1 MGETRVSK
9 ELTDKMRAKLA
20 AGFAA
25 GDQAELLEAARQDA
39 KEAEAYA
46 AELEAKLAKAEGLLV
61 DAMVQLENGKIKT
74 RRNRAYLIGKFLA
87 ELKGTTDGL

>member
-46 AELEAKLAKAEGLLV
+46 AELEAKLEKAVET
-61 DAMVQLENGKIKT
+61 LEKLARLGNGDRYGNSDGNMIA
-74 RRNRAYLIGKFLA
+74 RATLA
-87 ELKGTTDGL
+87 ILKGETE

>member
-46 AELEAKLAKAEGLLV
+46 AELEAKLEKAVETFEKLARLG
-61 DAMVQLENGKIKT
+61 NGDRYGNSDGNMIA
-74 RRNRAYLIGKFLA
+74 RATLA
-87 ELKGTTDGL
+87 ILKGETE

>member
-9 ELTDKMRAKLA
+9 ELTYKMRAKLA

-74 RRNRAYLIGKFLA
+74 RRNRAYLIGRFLA
-87 ELKGTTDGL
+87 ELKRETDE

>member
-1 MGETRVSK
+1 MGDTKVSK

-46 AELEAKLAKAEGLLV
+46 AELEAKLAKAEET
-61 DAMVQLENGKIKT
+61 LEKLARLGNGDRYGNSDGNMIA
-74 RRNRAYLIGKFLA
+74 RATLA
-87 ELKGTTDGL
+87 ILKGETE

>member
-74 RRNRAYLIGKFLA
+74 RRNRAYLIGRFLA
-87 ELKGTTDGL
+87 ELKRETDE

>member
-46 AELEAKLAKAEGLLV
+46 AELEAKLAKAAGLLV

-74 RRNRAYLIGKFLA
+74 RRNRAYLIGRFLA
-87 ELKGTTDGL
+87 ELKRETDE

>member
-1 MGETRVSK
+1 MGDTKVSK

-46 AELEAKLAKAEGLLV
+46 AELEAKLAKAVETSEKLARLG
-61 DAMVQLENGKIKT
+61 NGDRYGNSDGNMIA
-74 RRNRAYLIGKFLA
+74 RATLA
-87 ELKGTTDGL
+87 ILKGETDE

>member
-39 KEAEAYA
+39 KEADAYA
-46 AELEAKLAKAEGLLV
+46 A
-61 DAMVQLENGKIKT
+61 
-74 RRNRAYLIGKFLA
+74 
-87 ELKGTTDGL
+87 

>member
-46 AELEAKLAKAEGLLV
+46 AELEAKLEKAVET
-61 DAMVQLENGKIKT
+61 LEKLARLGNGDRYGNSDGNMIA
-74 RRNRAYLIGKFLA
+74 RATLA
-87 ELKGTTDGL
+87 ILKGEIDD

>member
-74 RRNRAYLIGKFLA
+74 RRNRAYLIVRFLA
-87 ELKGTTDGL
+87 ELKRETDE

>member
-46 AELEAKLAKAEGLLV
+46 AELEAKLEKAEGLLV

-74 RRNRAYLIGKFLA
+74 RRNRAYLIGRFLA
-87 ELKGTTDGL
+87 ELKRETDE